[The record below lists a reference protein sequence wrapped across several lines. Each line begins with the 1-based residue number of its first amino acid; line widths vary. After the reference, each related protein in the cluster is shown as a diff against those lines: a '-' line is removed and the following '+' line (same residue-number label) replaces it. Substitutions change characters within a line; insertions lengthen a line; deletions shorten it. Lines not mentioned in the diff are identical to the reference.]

1 MKAITKRF
9 LAVFLSLFLI
19 IAPTIQQANAA
30 SSWSITGA
38 VSAGSRTVVSAS
50 KAGFKSAV
58 NIAPTAGRLALK
70 LRKGANWASLL
81 YAAIQLAPDLADIN
95 SFQPQYAENRVR
107 YSVPAASVPS
117 WSPYHLINDKYTTAE
132 LACRAYVAWYKSMN
146 YTSASYVSNTDT
158 TCTINRG
165 DTGAGAGNSG
175 TTVQQL
181 VKGQIVKPAYIDY
194 IPIPVAAA
202 QVIRNA
208 NAGHAASQ
216 AATRETA
223 TEMVI
228 GGQFDQDLLAGAVPT
243 SDNKPLVP
251 SVPISGNGNVTH
263 GSDIGIGDDGMSG
276 ATPGQQADAAK
287 DAADASKKAAEAAAD
302 AAKAAAEDA
311 RKAADDAQDLINSG
325 ADTDAIDAAND
336 RAKAAE
342 QAAVDAKAAADA
354 AVAAANDRAAAAERA
369 AAAATA
375 AAQAAAAQA
384 AADAAAA
391 QAAADA
397 AAAADKAAAQAAA
410 DAAAAAAAQA
420 ARDLAA
426 AKEKQ
431 AAAEKAAEK
440 AKAEAA
446 KPFELPAFCTWAAIV
461 CETAKWL
468 KEEPASMTP
477 TTVDTD
483 SPIDDFDSDK
493 SYITFTGSCPPKYT
507 ASLSIMGATAPFEFD
522 YTPICTVMSYLKPF
536 IVGAGYIAAAYIIA
550 GHSRGSKD

>member
-30 SSWSITGA
+30 SNWSVTNA
-38 VSAGSRTVVSAS
+38 VSAGSRTVVSATKS
-50 KAGFKSAV
+50 GYKSAV

-70 LRKGANWASLL
+70 LGKGANWAALV
-81 YAAIQLAPDLADIN
+81 YAAIQLAPDLADID
-95 SFQPQYAENRVR
+95 SFKPDYPNNRVE
-107 YSVPAASVPS
+107 YKIPAFAWSNNYDGVTYPTAS
-117 WSPYHLINDKYTTAE
+117 A
-132 LACRAYVAWYKSMN
+132 
-146 YTSASYVSNTDT
+146 
-158 TCTINRG
+158 
-165 DTGAGAGNSG
+165 AGAGFCSRLLKDSPNASC
-175 TTVQQL
+175 TYSISDNKVNALLRHSPTVTEPRVANL
-181 VKGQIVKPAYIDY
+181 TRNTLTPVLDY
-194 IPIPVAAA
+194 ISIPAAAA
-202 QVIRNA
+202 QVVKNA

-223 TEMVI
+223 IEMVI
-228 GGQFDQDLLAGAVPT
+228 GGQFDQDLLQGAVPT

-263 GSDIGIGDDGMSG
+263 GSDVGTGEDGMSG
-276 ATPGQQADAAK
+276 ATPGQQADAAA
-287 DAADASKKAAEAAAD
+287 DAADAARKAAQAAAD
-302 AAKAAAEDA
+302 AATAAAEDA
-311 RKAADDAQDLINSG
+311 RKAADDAADLVNSG
-325 ADTDAIDAAND
+325 ADTAAID
-336 RAKAAE
+336 
-342 QAAVDAKAAADA
+342 
-354 AVAAANDRAAAAERA
+354 AANDRAAAAERA

-375 AAQAAAAQA
+375 AAQAAATQA
-384 AADAAAA
+384 AADLAAA
-391 QAAADA
+391 QAAGNAAAIAAAEAAKA
-397 AAAADKAAAQAAA
+397 AAAAE
-410 DAAAAAAAQA
+410 
-420 ARDLAA
+420 LAA

-461 CETAKWL
+461 CETAEWL
-468 KEEPASMTP
+468 KREPETP
-477 TTVDTD
+477 EITAIDTD

>member
-30 SSWSITGA
+30 SSWSISSA
-38 VSAGSRTVVSAS
+38 VSAGSRTVVTATKS
-50 KAGFKSAV
+50 GYKSAV

-70 LRKGANWASLL
+70 LGKGANWAALV
-81 YAAIQLAPDLADIN
+81 YAAIQLAPDLADIK
-95 SFQPQYAENRVR
+95 SFQPDYANNRVKYSLQGVPYWAQSSTAKR
-107 YSVPAASVPS
+107 YSTADQACNDFDKPGRYGNQLSRIEPFNSGKSVNC
-117 WSPYHLINDKYTTAE
+117 WIVYTTGDHPNQGKPFINMTYHQFE
-132 LACRAYVAWYKSMN
+132 DKS
-146 YTSASYVSNTDT
+146 S
-158 TCTINRG
+158 
-165 DTGAGAGNSG
+165 
-175 TTVQQL
+175 TVEY
-181 VKGQIVKPAYIDY
+181 ISIPA
-194 IPIPVAAA
+194 AAA
-202 QVIRNA
+202 QMIKNA
-208 NAGHAASQ
+208 NSGHALSQ
-216 AATRETA
+216 AAVRETA

-228 GGQFDQDLLAGAVPT
+228 GGQFDQDLLSGAVPT

-263 GSDIGIGDDGMSG
+263 GSDVGIGDDGMSG
-276 ATPGQQADAAK
+276 ATPGQQSDAAK
-287 DAADASKKAAEAAAD
+287 DAADAAKKSAQAAAD

-311 RKAADDAQDLINSG
+311 RKAADDAADLVNSG
-325 ADTDAIDAAND
+325 ADQAAIDAAND

-342 QAAVDAKAAADA
+342 QAAADSKAAADA
-354 AVAAANDRAAAAERA
+354 AIGAANDRAAAAERA

-375 AAQAAAAQA
+375 AAQAAATQA

-397 AAAADKAAAQAAA
+397 ASAADKAAAQAAA

-461 CETAKWL
+461 CETAEWL
-468 KEEPASMTP
+468 KREPETP
-477 TTVDTD
+477 EITAINTD

>member
-1 MKAITKRF
+1 MKAFINRF

-30 SSWSITGA
+30 SGWSITSA

-58 NIAPTAGRLALK
+58 NIAPTAGRLALR
-70 LRKGANWASLL
+70 LGKGANWAALV
-81 YAAIQLAPDLADIN
+81 YAAIQLAPDIADVK
-95 SFQPQYAENRVR
+95 SFRPDYANDRVKYKIKNVVGYLVDGKTYSTPSAACNARWAVNASAGFPMRNKHVFNAGNGIYECRYEVEYDKGKWTSFSPKLQFEN
-107 YSVPAASVPS
+107 YTLEDYISIPAAAVQV
-117 WSPYHLINDKYTTAE
+117 IKNA
-132 LACRAYVAWYKSMN
+132 
-146 YTSASYVSNTDT
+146 
-158 TCTINRG
+158 
-165 DTGAGAGNSG
+165 NSG
-175 TTVQQL
+175 H
-181 VKGQIVKPAYIDY
+181 G
-194 IPIPVAAA
+194 
-202 QVIRNA
+202 
-208 NAGHAASQ
+208 ASQ

-223 TEMVI
+223 TEMVVA
-228 GGQFDQDLLAGAVPT
+228 GDFDRDLLGGAVPI

-251 SVPISGNGNVTH
+251 AVPGNGNGNTTH
-263 GSDIGIGDDGMSG
+263 GSDVGTGNDNDSSMSG
-276 ATPGQQADAAK
+276 ATPGQQADAAN
-287 DAADASKKAAEAAAD
+287 DAAEAAKKAAQAAAD

-325 ADTDAIDAAND
+325 ADTAAIDAA
-336 RAKAAE
+336 KAA
-342 QAAVDAKAAADA
+342 QAAAEKAAADSKAAADA
-354 AVAAANDRAAAAERA
+354 AVNAANDRAAAAERA

-391 QAAADA
+391 QAAANA

-410 DAAAAAAAQA
+410 DRAAAAAAQA

-461 CETAKWL
+461 CETAEWL
-468 KEEPASMTP
+468 KREPETP
-477 TTVDTD
+477 EITAINTD